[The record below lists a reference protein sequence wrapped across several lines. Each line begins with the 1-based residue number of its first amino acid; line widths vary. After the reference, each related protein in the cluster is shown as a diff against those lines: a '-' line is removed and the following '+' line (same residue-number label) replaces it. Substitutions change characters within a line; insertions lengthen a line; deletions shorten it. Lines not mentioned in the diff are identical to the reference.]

1 MKVAIL
7 DDYLDTVLRIADW
20 GSLPADT
27 NVERFTD
34 HLEDENALA
43 ERLAPFDIIVAKR
56 ERTPFPRTLLE
67 RLPNLKL
74 MVVGRKHNQKID
86 IATATELG
94 IYVTGTER
102 FGTAA
107 AELTW
112 GLILSLMRNIPGE
125 DRAVREGRWHDKLG
139 HILEGKTLGVI
150 GLGRIG
156 PKIAALGNAFDMS
169 VIAWSQN
176 MTPDIA
182 GQAGAKFV
190 EKDDLFRN
198 ADIITVHVALS
209 DRTRRLIGAREIELM
224 KKSAYLVNT
233 ARGPIIDEAAL
244 IEALER
250 NAIAGAGLDV
260 FEKEPLPADHPFRQL
275 DNVIVTPH
283 IGYVTEESFRAYY
296 QSAVE
301 NIRAFLN
308 NESIPRLL
316 NQPENPRK

>member
-1 MKVAIL
+1 
-7 DDYLDTVLRIADW
+7 
-20 GSLPADT
+20 
-27 NVERFTD
+27 
-34 HLEDENALA
+34 
-43 ERLAPFDIIVAKR
+43 
-56 ERTPFPRTLLE
+56 
-67 RLPNLKL
+67 
-74 MVVGRKHNQKID
+74 
-86 IATATELG
+86 
-94 IYVTGTER
+94 
-102 FGTAA
+102 
-107 AELTW
+107 
-112 GLILSLMRNIPGE
+112 
-125 DRAVREGRWHDKLG
+125 
-139 HILEGKTLGVI
+139 
-150 GLGRIG
+150 
-156 PKIAALGNAFDMS
+156 
-169 VIAWSQN
+169 
-176 MTPDIA
+176 
-182 GQAGAKFV
+182 